1 MERMDSTMQL
11 WLVIFVAVAAFSLL
25 LQVLMMV
32 GMAVAARRMQAK
44 AEGLFNDL
52 RIHVLPIL
60 GSSRTVLED
69 LAPKIKAVSTNFVDT
84 ANNVRTMSEEI
95 TFVVRDVAVR
105 TKAQAAHVDDV
116 VGGTL
121 DHLARAGN
129 TIQHGISTPVRQ
141 VTGIV
146 NGIRAGL
153 NVMCGSSPAGRNE
166 EKDLFV

>member
-11 WLVIFVAVAAFSLL
+11 LLVIFVAVAAFSLL
-25 LQVLMMV
+25 LQVLIAV
-32 GMAVAARRMQAK
+32 GMAIATRRMQVK

-60 GSSRTVLED
+60 SSSRTVIED
-69 LAPKIKAVSTNFVDT
+69 LTPKIKTISTNLT
-84 ANNVRTMSEEI
+84 ESSNNMRTMAGEV
-95 TFVVRDVAVR
+95 TGVVGDVAAR
-105 TKAQAAHVDDV
+105 TRAQAAHVEDLVD
-116 VGGTL
+116 GTL
-121 DHLARAGN
+121 DRISFAGN
-129 TIQHGISTPVRQ
+129 TIQHGISMPVRQ

-153 NVMCGSSPAGRNE
+153 NVMCGSSEARRSE